1 MDVIIEN
8 IESNKMLECRNENI
22 SVVSFYGYLIMK
34 KVIIILSFCFIF
46 CNVLSAQ
53 NIMKIEQHS
62 FKSSTYKETRSFR
75 VAMPASAYSNVKYNI
90 LFVLDADY
98 TFDLIASTAIYLQTF
113 EYIPPTAIVAIDYST
128 PGNRNDVGYD
138 LSNNRLNSS
147 GELFYNYI
155 NTDLVREINKIL
167 PTSGFNTLVGHSY
180 TASYLNYY
188 IDAGNDYIKSYILF
202 SPEEMGQ
209 LPRFATNYKTNI
221 PSIRIITAEDDTDV
235 RKSFGQNLYETF
247 YLKHY
252 DVKLKTIKADHMSI
266 IPAGIMEA
274 LIGLYDKYYNIDSIY
289 NIIEQ
294 TDNSLWEIFS
304 NINESNKNHYNQAL
318 PISGSYI
325 SAFLWTAIQRDEKE
339 SIDKL
344 CVYYKNALMNEESNP
359 NALGVMGDLMN
370 KLGLWEEA
378 DYYLDRCLVRY
389 NKLKQEHET
398 LYWRRVYALNVLP
411 KLGQYKKAWKL
422 LEEGKKIYP
431 DDKAIFSYYQGVL
444 SITNNYI
451 IKKGI
456 EQLKIAIENPNV
468 LRNNFVNKEEVENL
482 INEGIK
488 MEELEN
494 PKKSRDNYKI

>member
-1 MDVIIEN
+1 
-8 IESNKMLECRNENI
+8 
-22 SVVSFYGYLIMK
+22 MK
-34 KVIIILSFCFIF
+34 KILLYVLCSLI
-46 CNVLSAQ
+46 CNTAISQ
-53 NIMKIEQHS
+53 NIMNVEQHS
-62 FKSSTYKETRSFR
+62 FKSTTYKETRSFR
-75 VAMPASAYSNVKYNI
+75 VALPASAYPNVKYNI

-113 EYIPPTAIVAIDYST
+113 EYIPPTAVVAIDYST

-138 LSNNRLNSS
+138 LSNNSLDSS

-155 NTDLVREINKIL
+155 NTDLAREISKIL
-167 PTSGFNTLVGHSY
+167 PTSGFYTLVGHSY

-209 LPRFATNYKTNI
+209 LPRFETNYKTNVPI
-221 PSIRIITAEDDTDV
+221 IRIITAMDDTDA
-235 RKSFGQNLYETF
+235 RKSFGQSLYETF
-247 YLKHY
+247 HEKHY
-252 DVKLKTIKADHMSI
+252 DVKLKTIKADHISI

-294 TDNSLWEIFS
+294 ADISLWEIFS
-304 NINESNKNHYNQAL
+304 NINESNKNLYNQEL

-325 SAFLWTAIQRDEKE
+325 SAFLWTAIQRNEKE

-344 CVYYKNALMNEESNP
+344 RIFYKNALMNEESDP

-378 DYYLDRCLVRY
+378 DYFLDRCLARY
-389 NKLKQEHET
+389 KKLKQEHET

-411 KLGQYKKAWKL
+411 KLGQYKKAWEL

-444 SITNNYI
+444 SIENNYLI
-451 IKKGI
+451 KQGIEQMKFAISNPVILKNNFVEPEKAGELLKKGI
-456 EQLKIAIENPNV
+456 SMLKDLKEN
-468 LRNNFVNKEEVENL
+468 
-482 INEGIK
+482 
-488 MEELEN
+488 
-494 PKKSRDNYKI
+494 